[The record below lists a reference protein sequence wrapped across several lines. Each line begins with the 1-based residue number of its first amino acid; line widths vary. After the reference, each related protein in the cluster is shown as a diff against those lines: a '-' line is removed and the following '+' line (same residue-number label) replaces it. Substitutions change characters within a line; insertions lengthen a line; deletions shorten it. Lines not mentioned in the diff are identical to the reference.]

1 MNDVDER
8 GAVSRPGPPPPSE
21 ARSGTELFDSRRGFY
36 YVKPKLR
43 GWMHLLWFEAA
54 LVAGT
59 LLIRDA
65 RGARQVA
72 AAVVYAGA
80 VAGLF
85 GTSALYHRG
94 EWSAAWSARLQRL
107 DHVWIFVM
115 IAASTTPIFLLAV
128 PGTTGVIG
136 LLAMWLLAGAALLT
150 HLLWMDAPER
160 VVGGSFL
167 VLGAGGS
174 AAIAAVWMHA
184 GVAPAVLLAIG
195 SVLHATGAVSYHRRH
210 PDPVP
215 AVFGY
220 HEVFHTYVCLATLCQ
235 YVAIAMI
242 IT

>member
-1 MNDVDER
+1 MHDLDEH
-8 GAVSRPGPPPPSE
+8 GATSPPPTGAHP
-21 ARSGTELFDSRRGFY
+21 RTELFDSTRSLY
-36 YVKPKLR
+36 YLKPTLR

-65 RGARQVA
+65 HGVRPLV
-72 AAVVYAGA
+72 AAVVYASA

-94 EWSAAWSARLQRL
+94 EWSAVWSARLQRL
-107 DHVWIFVM
+107 DHGWIFVV
-115 IAASTTPIFLLAV
+115 IAASATPIFLLTT

-136 LLAMWLLAGAALLT
+136 LLAIWLLAGAALLT

-160 VVGGSFL
+160 IVGGSFL
-167 VLGAGGS
+167 ALGAGGS
-174 AAIAAVWMHA
+174 VAIAAVWMHA
-184 GVAPAVLLAIG
+184 GVLPAVLLAIG
-195 SVLHATGAVSYHRRH
+195 SLLHATGAVSYHRRQ
-210 PDPVP
+210 PDPIP

-220 HEVFHTYVCLATLCQ
+220 HEVFHTYVCVAVLCQ
-235 YVAIAMI
+235 YIAIAMI